1 MRVLSGC
8 VGVLLLVFMLAITVG
23 CGSKK
28 AVERSAERSTGAKE
42 SAENKAKDTAQSSQ
56 SEENNGD
63 GGEKQQIGEVLAA
76 GYFGDAL
83 SIKDDTGRARL
94 KGSEKQSV
102 FLVIID
108 ALNVKNLSA
117 YGYRRPTSPTLEA
130 VAQRGVRFV
139 NHISNSS
146 WTRPS
151 FTTIITGLNKSEHKV
166 ELSSRNLGEKIE
178 TLAERFRGAG
188 YATAAFVGNP
198 LVRKLWGFGQGF
210 ETYKDTKDYE
220 KVFPPDSRV
229 ADDAI
234 QWIEGRGEK
243 PFFLMVFLTA
253 PHTPYRPPAGAR
265 RFLDEVPEGKVIEY
279 PFREYKRGLAEDDHE
294 RIVAAYDDEIAY
306 TDAQLKRILDKIE
319 EKGVQDEVAVVVTAD
334 HGEVFGLH
342 NCYTHTYHMWEP
354 ALRVPLLI
362 ASNRL
367 EKKGITDTRI
377 TTHVDLTPTLLNL
390 AGIQDDYDG
399 DGVSVFEPNDKAESG
414 GRMIYSQYNAHGI
427 RRQAIRRGGWKLVHH
442 DEVKESSL
450 ERLNSLH
457 QGIPHADPKDL
468 PSISVGKERYEL
480 YDLREDPREQKD
492 LYAESASLAEVQAL
506 ETELG
511 LRIGKISSDVPQLSE
526 ETLQAL
532 EAAGYISRSP
542 K

>member
-1 MRVLSGC
+1 
-8 VGVLLLVFMLAITVG
+8 MLTIAVG

-42 SAENKAKDTAQSSQ
+42 SADNRAEDTAQSSQ
-56 SEENNGD
+56 PEENNG
-63 GGEKQQIGEVLAA
+63 ESARKPQIAQALAA
-76 GYFGDAL
+76 GYFGDAISL
-83 SIKDDTGRARL
+83 EEGTGRARL
-94 KGSEKQSV
+94 KGSKKQSV
-102 FLVIID
+102 LLVIID
-108 ALNVKNLSA
+108 ALNVKHLSA
-117 YGYRRPTSPTLEA
+117 YGYRRPTSPTLAA

-139 NHISNSS
+139 SHISNSS

-166 ELSSRNLGEKIE
+166 ELSSRNLDEKIE
-178 TLAERFRGAG
+178 TLAERFRDAG

-253 PHTPYRPPAGAR
+253 PHTPYRPPANAR
-265 RFLDEVPEGKVIEY
+265 RFLDEAPKGKVIEY
-279 PFREYKRGLAEDDHE
+279 PFREYKSGIAEDDHE

-319 EKGVQDEVAVVVTAD
+319 ERGRQDEVAVVVTAD

-354 ALRVPLLI
+354 ALRVPLVI
-362 ASNRL
+362 ASKRL
-367 EKKGITDTRI
+367 AQRGITDPRI
-377 TTHVDLTPTLLNL
+377 TTHVDLTPTLLEL
-390 AGIQDDYDG
+390 AGIQDDDYDG
-399 DGVSVFEPNDKAESG
+399 DGVSVFEPHDKAESG
-414 GRMIYSQYNAHGI
+414 ERIIYSQYNAHGI

-442 DEVKESSL
+442 DPVKEAAL

-457 QGIPHADPKDL
+457 QGIPHANPKDL

-492 LYAESASLAEVQAL
+492 LYAESASLDDVKAL

-511 LRIGKISSDVPQLSE
+511 LRIGKISPDVPQLSE
-526 ETLQAL
+526 ETLKAL